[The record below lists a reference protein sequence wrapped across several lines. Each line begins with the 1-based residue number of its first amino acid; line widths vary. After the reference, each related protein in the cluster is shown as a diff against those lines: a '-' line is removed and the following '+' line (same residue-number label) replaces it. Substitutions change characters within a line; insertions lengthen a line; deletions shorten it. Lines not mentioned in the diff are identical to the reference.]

1 METLIPNPM
10 RNGFP
15 RAFYRQVT
23 ATESVELPS
32 RMSVSAYG
40 CTSNGCYTCHY
51 WQGLISKNGR
61 VLECSELGIR
71 GKLLLL
77 AAGIAIPLVLV
88 GILDLRNMWRLSR
101 AQLDDSVKQQVD
113 LASVALERWLD
124 DQKKALDAIA
134 ALAADNDTRAPTI
147 RNNLENVLRTRPFWL
162 DLRIT
167 NSVGTT
173 MMSQPNRRDVL
184 PTALSDHLV
193 SEMRERGSWAVVSDR
208 TVDEARPIVVI
219 AVPVQKGGAVIAR
232 IDGAAINELFNSI
245 ELSQQAIISVLDSDG
260 RVLYRRRGSEAPT
273 EADVSWAPLS
283 SVLTNVRTNVVELT
297 SPIDGIKRVYGMA
310 HVRDTGLVALIGIPS
325 STLYEPARQRLIRY
339 AFIGLVALLLAVIAA
354 LVIERSIVGP
364 VRRLRSTAQ
373 RLGGGDLKARA
384 AISEG
389 GEIGDLG
396 SAFNTMAQQ
405 IAEREERLTELDR
418 LKSEFVSNVSHELK
432 TPLTTIKLLSHLL
445 QRNGL
450 PEEERLD
457 YSKSIA
463 IECDRQIDFIGNLLD
478 LSRIE
483 SGAYKLCKMRVDVKD
498 LIMSSVNVER
508 YRAESLGLGLT
519 TNVAAALPPLKG
531 DFDALRRVVRGL
543 VDNAI
548 KYTPEGGHINVSAR
562 QAGDMLEI
570 SVKDTGK
577 GIPSADIPH
586 VFEKFYRAGSEMEA
600 GNDSTGAQGT
610 AASGVGLGLYLAQH
624 VVGQLDGEIV
634 IRSKEGSG
642 TTFSV
647 WLPLWSNDS
656 DAVAIR
662 EENSD
667 VKAVVGR

>member
-1 METLIPNPM
+1 ML
-10 RNGFP
+10 
-15 RAFYRQVT
+15 
-23 ATESVELPS
+23 ES
-32 RMSVSAYG
+32 
-40 CTSNGCYTCHY
+40 
-51 WQGLISKNGR
+51 
-61 VLECSELGIR
+61 SELGIR

-77 AAGIAIPLVLV
+77 AAGIAVPLVVV
-88 GILDLRNMWRLSR
+88 GILDLQNMWRLSR
-101 AQLDDSVKQQVD
+101 TQLDDSVKQQVD

-134 ALAADNDTRAPTI
+134 ALAADNDTRVPTI
-147 RNNLENVLRTRPFWL
+147 RNYLENVLRTRPFWL

-193 SEMRERGSWAVVSDR
+193 SEMRERGSWAVVTDR
-208 TVDEARPIVVI
+208 TIDEARPIVII
-219 AVPVQKGGAVIAR
+219 AVPIPKGGAVIAR

-245 ELSQQAIISVLDSDG
+245 ELSPQAIISVLDSDG

-273 EADVSWAPLS
+273 EADISWAPLS
-283 SVLTNVRTNVVELT
+283 SVLTNVQTNVVELT

-405 IAEREERLTELDR
+405 IAEREERLTEFDR

-457 YSKSIA
+457 YSKSIG

-483 SGAYKLCKMRVDVKD
+483 SGAYKLRKTRVEVKD
-498 LIMSSVNVER
+498 LITSSVNVER
-508 YRAESLGLGLT
+508 YRAESLGLTLT
-519 TNVAAALPPLKG
+519 TSVAAALPALKG

-586 VFEKFYRAGSEMEA
+586 VFEKFYRAGSEMEL
-600 GNDSTGAQGT
+600 GNDSTGTQGT

-634 IRSKEGSG
+634 VNSKEGSG
-642 TTFSV
+642 TIFSI
-647 WLPLWSNDS
+647 WLPLWTS
-656 DAVAIR
+656 DGGAVIL